1 MAISKPVID
10 VIIKVGIEI
19 LSLVSTLITRKPRK
33 RRKNK

>member
-10 VIIKVGIEI
+10 VIIKAGIEI
-19 LSLVSTLITRKPRK
+19 LSLISTIILRKPKK